1 MPPAKPPMPPQMP
14 CELAREQA
22 SFIREA
28 AQRIFG
34 EDAVVRNYG
43 TDPNTLAIHVETSGV
58 QRDVSD
64 FIGILITRL
73 DHIPAVSITE
83 RGTKAQGNAKVAY
96 RQGKVL

>member
-1 MPPAKPPMPPQMP
+1 MPPQMP
-14 CELAREQA
+14 CELTQEQA

-28 AQRIFG
+28 ARRIFG

-43 TDPNTLAIHVETSGV
+43 TDPNALAIHVETSGV
-58 QRDVSD
+58 QRAVSG
-64 FIGILITRL
+64 FIGILMTRL

-96 RQGKVL
+96 RQGKLL